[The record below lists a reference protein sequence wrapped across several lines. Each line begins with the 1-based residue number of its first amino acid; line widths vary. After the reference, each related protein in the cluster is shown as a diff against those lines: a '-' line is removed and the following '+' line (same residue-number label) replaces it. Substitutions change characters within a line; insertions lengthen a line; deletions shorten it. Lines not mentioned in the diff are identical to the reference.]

1 MKKIQPK
8 TTFFPNKLYCF
19 NVYWFNHIME
29 RVGVNR
35 DGVRL
40 PNHVAIISIL
50 DPEERRGEEY
60 HYFLP
65 NLLFNS
71 DRILNI
77 DFDDVNGDSSIWDNY
92 YRTEPDKFIVYKNE
106 LLKPITD
113 KQAEEIVQFIIKN
126 LGKHFIIHCYAG
138 VSRSKAVTQ
147 FIFDTFDGYDK
158 SDCKEWSDKEIP
170 NKFVLK
176 KLKEAYNRLKTN

>member
-1 MKKIQPK
+1 MKHI
-8 TTFFPNKLYCF
+8 FPNKLYCF
-19 NVYWFNHIME
+19 SVDWFNKIMSE
-29 RVGVNR
+29 AGIYR
-35 DGVRL
+35 DSTNL
-40 PNHVAIISIL
+40 SENVAIISIL

-60 HYFLP
+60 HYFYP
-65 NLLFNS
+65 NTKNS
-71 DRILNI
+71 DSILNI
-77 DFDDVNGDSSIWDNY
+77 DFDDIDGDSDIWNNF

-113 KQAEEIVQFIIKN
+113 KQAEEIVEFIIKN

-138 VSRSKAVTQ
+138 VSRSKAVVQ
-147 FIFDTFDGYDK
+147 FIFDTFDEYDK
-158 SDCKEWSDKEIP
+158 SDCKEWGDKEIP